1 MAPAA
6 GRDAGCGYHGGGN
19 GLDSSYAFGGPG
31 KLVPGGGGGNIR
43 TTQQLCQR
51 FRGEH
56 VRGKRLNLH
65 TLHPGRND
73 PARFMVAV

>member
-31 KLVPGGGGGNIR
+31 KLVPGGGGAISGPPSSSASDSGVSM
-43 TTQQLCQR
+43 
-51 FRGEH
+51 F
-56 VRGKRLNLH
+56 
-65 TLHPGRND
+65 
-73 PARFMVAV
+73 AVNG